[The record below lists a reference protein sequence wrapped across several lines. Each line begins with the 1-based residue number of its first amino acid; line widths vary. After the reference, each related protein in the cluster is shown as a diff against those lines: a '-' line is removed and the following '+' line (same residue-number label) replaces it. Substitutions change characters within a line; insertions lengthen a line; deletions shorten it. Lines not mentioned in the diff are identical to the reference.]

1 MSQDFKTLPT
11 VNGVPV
17 SLQGHQHNF
26 DDFQVLVAKASKT
39 ATQAYSANTTTKL
52 TINSVVFNTGFVID
66 DTNDRLYIPANVS
79 GQRIFEIRVNLD
91 LSSTSTMYIYV
102 YKNGV
107 LFETPYYIST
117 ALNTHICSTM
127 LQFAPNDYIEIYIRG
142 GTART
147 INTTTTLSI
156 KQVA

>member
-1 MSQDFKTLPT
+1 MDHKRPIT

-26 DDFQVLVAKASKT
+26 NDFPVLVAKATKT
-39 ATQAYSANTTTKL
+39 TTQAYSANVTTKL
-52 TINSVVFNTGFVID
+52 TINSIVFNTGFTID
-66 DTNDRLYIPANVS
+66 DANDRLYIPANVS
-79 GQRIFEIRVNLD
+79 GQGIFEIRVNLD
-91 LSSTSTMYIYV
+91 LNSTSTMYIYI

-117 ALNTHICSTM
+117 ALNTHICSSM
-127 LQFAPNDYIEIYIRG
+127 IQVAANDYIEIYIRG

-147 INTTTTLSI
+147 IQTTTTLSI